1 MLSLPELQA
10 HFAATLFGDTPAS
23 STAWIRA
30 AGIAP
35 ELRLGI
41 YRNNLEQGFAK
52 TLALEFPVMQRLV
65 GEDYFRQLA
74 LSFLARHPSRS
85 GDLHHVGAPF
95 AGFLREQ
102 FADTPYRYFADLAA
116 LEWALQE
123 CLVAEDEEALDPKAL
138 QTVPPHTYP
147 HLRFALRRAARLLE
161 SVFPIVRIWEA
172 NQRGAAAAG
181 IIDLAGGSEFALAHR
196 TTGGARITRL
206 SAGEFAL
213 LSGLARAE
221 PLEAALDA
229 SLACEPAFDLGVAL
243 HRSFELGV
251 FAHLSVQTVPKE
263 SRR

>member
-10 HFAATLFGDTPAS
+10 RIAATLFGDATAS
-23 STAWIRA
+23 PVTWIRA

-41 YRNNLEQGFAK
+41 YRNNLEEGFAK

-65 GEDYFRQLA
+65 GEHYFRQLA
-74 LSFLARHPSRS
+74 LSFLSRHPSRS

-102 FADTPYRYFADLAA
+102 FAGTAYRYFADVAA

-123 CLVAEDEEALDPKAL
+123 CLVAADDEALDPTAL
-138 QTVPPHTYP
+138 QSVPSHAYP
-147 HLRFALRRAARLLE
+147 RLRFELCRAARLLE
-161 SVFPIVRIWEA
+161 SAFPIVRIWEA
-172 NQRGAAAAG
+172 NQPGAPAPE
-181 IIDLAGGSEFALAHR
+181 IIDLAGGPEFALAHR
-196 TTGGARITRL
+196 LSDGARITRL

-213 LSGLARAE
+213 LSTLARAE

-229 SLACEPAFDLGVAL
+229 SLARDPDFDLGVAL

-251 FAHLSVQTVPKE
+251 FAHVSASPDC
-263 SRR
+263 S

>member
-10 HFAATLFGDTPAS
+10 RFAATLFDDTAAS
-23 STAWIRA
+23 PPAWIRA

-41 YRNNLEQGFAK
+41 YRNNLEAGFAN
-52 TLALEFPVMQRLV
+52 TLALEFPVIQRLV

-85 GDLHHVGAPF
+85 GDLHHIGAPF
-95 AGFLREQ
+95 ADFLRAQ
-102 FADTPYRYFADLAA
+102 YAATCYRYFADVAA

-123 CLVAEDEEALDPKAL
+123 CLVAENDETLEPSVL
-138 QTVPPHTYP
+138 QAVPPHAYSG
-147 HLRFALRRAARLLE
+147 LRFGLRKAARLLE
-161 SVFPIVRIWEA
+161 SAFPVVRIWEA
-172 NQRGAAAAG
+172 NQPGATTAE
-181 IIDLAGGSEFALAHR
+181 IIDLAAGPEFALAHR
-196 TTGGARITRL
+196 PTGGARITRL

-213 LSGLARAE
+213 LSTLATGL

-229 SLACEPAFDLGVAL
+229 SLACEPRFDLRVAL

-251 FAHLSVQTVPKE
+251 FAHVSLITERS
-263 SRR
+263 

>member
-10 HFAATLFGDTPAS
+10 RIAATLFGDVTASPA
-23 STAWIRA
+23 TWIRA
-30 AGIAP
+30 DGIAP
-35 ELRLGI
+35 ELRLAI
-41 YRNNLEQGFAK
+41 YRNNLEEGFAK

-74 LSFLARHPSRS
+74 LSFLTGHPSRS

-102 FADTPYRYFADLAA
+102 FAGTAYRYFADVAA

-123 CLVAEDEEALDPKAL
+123 CLVAGDDEALDPKAL
-138 QTVPPHTYP
+138 QTVPPRAYP
-147 HLRFALRRAARLLE
+147 RLRFALRSAARLLD
-161 SVFPIVRIWEA
+161 SSFPIVSIWEA
-172 NQRGAAAAG
+172 NEPRAAAPE
-181 IIDLAGGSEFALAHR
+181 IIDLAGGPEFALAHR
-196 TTGGARITRL
+196 LSGGARITRL

-213 LSGLARAE
+213 LSTLARAE

-229 SLACEPAFDLGVAL
+229 SLARDPDFDLGVAL

-251 FAHLSVQTVPKE
+251 FAHVSVSPGC
-263 SRR
+263 S